1 MIISLVQPD
10 LHSAVL
16 QDGAL
21 PSRVRSDE
29 PGHVRHPAQRTRS
42 CHHFKHAVST
52 HPLTPTVVSQRLAK
66 RTGSEPQHEQLAA
79 AAGSRQQAAGSR
91 QQAADALNAHRLWA
105 TSHSESGVQC
115 RRICA
120 SPRKI
125 KSAHQLMQ
133 SAQAD
138 MLIWG
143 FGRHAVGPGTV
154 CTAVCPAVRVGERT
168 GQSTG
173 KLDARVTLHKY
184 SGHGTL

>member
-1 MIISLVQPD
+1 MALCPPGCAPMNLVTSATLRSGRARVIISNTLCQHIRSLRQLSRRD
-10 LHSAVL
+10 LRSEQGVS
-16 QDGAL
+16 
-21 PSRVRSDE
+21 PSMSNW
-29 PGHVRHPAQRTRS
+29 Q
-42 CHHFKHAVST
+42 
-52 HPLTPTVVSQRLAK
+52 L
-66 RTGSEPQHEQLAA
+66 QLAA
-79 AAGSRQQAAGSR
+79 SSRQQAAGSR

-143 FGRHAVGPGTV
+143 FGRHAVGPGTA